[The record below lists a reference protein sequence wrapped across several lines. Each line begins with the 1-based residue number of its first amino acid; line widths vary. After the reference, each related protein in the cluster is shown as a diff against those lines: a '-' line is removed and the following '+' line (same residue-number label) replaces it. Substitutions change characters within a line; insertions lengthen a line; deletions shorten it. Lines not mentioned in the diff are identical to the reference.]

1 MALGDGDEHRTKRS
15 WCHKNLASAHRW
27 LAMVALPRHDCCSED
42 VTSFHLSSSM
52 RDSLDAISYGL
63 GIQSKDWIAGIKPAV
78 LDFAAIA
85 ASNPILAPLRIDTV
99 IDWTVFAFVA
109 IVKMRWWQ
117 LPWILPPEKEQ
128 PGEYELAALREK
140 KGYRLQE
147 MAAAK
152 LSSKLIDLE
161 NEAEYLKNLFR
172 DKAFYSRNSC
182 VYEDVDEDEAEL
194 SHLTSKLKEI
204 DLSYTSVPPP
214 GLQEIVPEF
223 VIQRPLTE
231 KDYQIVLGVE
241 RFRDIL
247 PACRSGRSGRNGIHC
262 HEESAKLT
270 CGNCEFDGFNKR
282 MFLERSITG
291 LGYQSGV
298 SSRPVCSFQ
307 LLTFVKTISKKPK
320 LILMHPMD
328 FRINTT
334 QRIGL
339 GLALEG
345 FTNKIYEA

>member
-1 MALGDGDEHRTKRS
+1 M
-15 WCHKNLASAHRW
+15 
-27 LAMVALPRHDCCSED
+27 
-42 VTSFHLSSSM
+42 
-52 RDSLDAISYGL
+52 
-63 GIQSKDWIAGIKPAV
+63 Q
-78 LDFAAIA
+78 
-85 ASNPILAPLRIDTV
+85 
-99 IDWTVFAFVA
+99 
-109 IVKMRWWQ
+109 
-117 LPWILPPEKEQ
+117 
-128 PGEYELAALREK
+128 
-140 KGYRLQE
+140 
-147 MAAAK
+147 
-152 LSSKLIDLE
+152 
-161 NEAEYLKNLFR
+161 
-172 DKAFYSRNSC
+172 KAFYSRNSC

-247 PACRSGRSGRNGIHC
+247 PACRSGISGRNGIHC

-270 CGNCEFDGFNKR
+270 NSRVMDGMILLTGGNCEFDGVNKR

-307 LLTFVKTISKKPK
+307 LLTFVKTISNKPK

>member
-99 IDWTVFAFVA
+99 IDWTVFAFVEP
-109 IVKMRWWQ
+109 IMEVCCRKSV
-117 LPWILPPEKEQ
+117 
-128 PGEYELAALREK
+128 G
-140 KGYRLQE
+140 GFHV
-147 MAAAK
+147 
-152 LSSKLIDLE
+152 SD
-161 NEAEYLKNLFR
+161 YLKCFLCLQYLSTLCSKMQ
-172 DKAFYSRNSC
+172 KAFYSRNSC

-270 CGNCEFDGFNKR
+270 RGNCEFDGFNKR
-282 MFLERSITG
+282 TFLERSITG

-307 LLTFVKTISKKPK
+307 LLTFVKTISNKPK